1 MTVTVAWEKGETYE
15 NIELYLEGKRVGRVH
30 YSSLVASYKALKVY
44 AEARKTVNIDLVF
57 YSYHSK
63 DSKLFM
69 FYGSDIKEVQ

>member
-1 MTVTVAWEKGETYE
+1 MAA
-15 NIELYLEGKRVGRVH
+15 ELYNDWWVSPEWSDVGPSYGS
-30 YSSLVASYKALKVY
+30 YSDRQKYNALKVY

-63 DSKLFM
+63 DGKLFM

>member
-15 NIELYLEGKRVGRVH
+15 NIELYMEGKRVGRVH

-57 YSYHSK
+57 
-63 DSKLFM
+63 
-69 FYGSDIKEVQ
+69 